1 MTYFMDQFKF
11 TPISIGLRL
20 SGAENLYS
28 QIEKLFE
35 PIEHQLNGQNQEEQQ
50 EQEVNNEWEKILE
63 ELKLKVRENGP
74 MDGAFFLR
82 WFESSPI
89 FYNFDKL
96 TPKQLREKIAP
107 LLSNPKMIKDKLCGN
122 FPLNFQQT
130 LDRTP
135 TVFMV
140 PSDMGFPIVIEVLMP
155 VALSVRGSL
164 NIRCETE
171 IPSISLKATIV
182 SNAQY
187 SGWVG
192 TSVPFTKEYTV
203 TGVQEQLG
211 ECFIKNKKVFFLVL
225 HLNSFVTCPVK

>member
-1 MTYFMDQFKF
+1 MYQYKF

-28 QIEKLFE
+28 KIEKLFK
-35 PIEHQLNGQNQEEQQ
+35 PIELQLNGREQEEQQ
-50 EQEVNNEWEKILE
+50 EEVNDEWEKILE
-63 ELKLKVRENGP
+63 ELKLKIRENGP
-74 MDGAFFLR
+74 MDGAIFLR

-96 TPKQLREKIAP
+96 TPKQLQEKIAP
-107 LLSNPKMIKDKLCGN
+107 LLSNPRMIKEKLCGN

-130 LDRTP
+130 IDRTP
-135 TVFMV
+135 NVFMV
-140 PSDMGFPIVIEVLMP
+140 PSDMGFPIVIEINMP

-164 NIRCETE
+164 NIRCETDM
-171 IPSISLKATIV
+171 PSVSLKATVV

-203 TGVQEQLG
+203 TGVQEQFG
-211 ECFIKNKKVFFLVL
+211 NYFIICKYFFLPL
-225 HLNSFVTCPVK
+225 